1 MSSGYGRVKK
11 ATVVKST
18 TVPDRQSEQL
28 KQAYRDKA
36 ATKIQRAYRQWQ
48 KRRLMRMAAEA
59 IQDSERMMLGRQ
71 RLNNVV
77 ANIEVGPGAR
87 TRVMDDDNG
96 LDDPELMKQ
105 SLDVQ
110 NKHVWDK
117 TGGDDYS
124 VFARKDRSAEDYSN
138 LKTENPIGSQERDD
152 QRQQ

>member
-1 MSSGYGRVKK
+1 MSSGYGRGKK

-28 KQAYRDKA
+28 KQAHRDKA
-36 ATKIQRAYRQWQ
+36 ATKIQRAYRQWD
-48 KRRLMRMAAEA
+48 KKRLMRMAAEA
-59 IQDSERMMLGRQ
+59 IHHTERIILDRQ
-71 RLNNVV
+71 RLDNVV

-87 TRVMDDDNG
+87 SRITHDDNG

-124 VFARKDRSAEDYSN
+124 VFARKDRNTEVNSN
-138 LKTENPIGSQERDD
+138 SNIEKPIGSHERRE
-152 QRQQ
+152 QRG